1 MIFYQLQKAL
11 AARVTTMT
19 KRQKQAQETR
29 RSLFDNAVI
38 LFREKGFDS
47 VTVEE
52 ITTRAGTAK
61 GSFYTYFRTKS
72 DIIIEEFKTIDD
84 FYLKYQH
91 NLKRYGTARARLTAF
106 IKTQT
111 KHVRDGVGIAMLKIL
126 YSTNISD
133 PLAEKFLINPQ
144 RYLHAL
150 VKEIIVFGQEN
161 GEFRTDVDADE
172 LTLLINRSMRAV
184 FLDWAISDN
193 DWDLVTAGLRYC
205 ELFLIPALVHTE
217 TRNPTKRS
225 GPEPD
230 DV

>member
-1 MIFYQLQKAL
+1 
-11 AARVTTMT
+11 MT

-29 RSLFDNAVI
+29 RILFENAVT

-72 DIIIEEFKTIDD
+72 DIIIEEFKAIDD
-84 FYLKYQH
+84 FYFKYQH

-161 GEFRTDVDADE
+161 GEFRKDVDADAPDQPFDARC
-172 LTLLINRSMRAV
+172 LPRLGNIGQRLGSGNNRVAILRTLPHSSPCLHSEQSNNSATRA
-184 FLDWAISDN
+184 
-193 DWDLVTAGLRYC
+193 
-205 ELFLIPALVHTE
+205 
-217 TRNPTKRS
+217 
-225 GPEPD
+225 
-230 DV
+230 